1 MSKKKATKKETT
13 IEYLNNA
20 YHERDA
26 GMLELRVDKNW
37 DFVRDDPRFKELVKK
52 VGIPE

>member
-13 IEYLNNA
+13 IKYLNKA
-20 YHERDA
+20 YDDSDK
-26 GMLELRVDKNW
+26 LTDLKVDKTW
-37 DFVRDDPRFKELVKK
+37 DFLRDDPRFKELVRR